1 MKIKKSLPAG
11 RQGFTLIE
19 LLVVIAII
27 GLLASIVMV
36 SLSSAKQK
44 ARDAARISDIRNISL
59 ALEEYYNDN
68 NRYPCGIYAPGGSA
82 GGCSI
87 IPLFTNYMPKV
98 PTDPNRNTGVDC
110 SSSPNDGGCYRYMPL
125 SSGGGSC
132 SQAYRYHLGAVME
145 QPSGNSGLN
154 QDVDAPANANGYS
167 VCAQSVATNGDFS
180 GLSATAP
187 GTQCNATAGT
197 AQPGGTETCY
207 DVTP

>member
-1 MKIKKSLPAG
+1 MLYTEYMK
-11 RQGFTLIE
+11 RGFTLIE

-59 ALEEYYNDN
+59 ALEEYYNDYS
-68 NRYPCGIYAPGGSA
+68 RYPCGIYKISPSGSPTSFCPDPA
-82 GGCSI
+82 
-87 IPLFTNYMPKV
+87 FTTYMPKV
-98 PTDPNRNTGVDC
+98 PTDPNSNVACTTGNET
-110 SSSPNDGGCYRYMPL
+110 SCYRYIPL
-125 SSGGGSC
+125 VVGGGSTSC
-132 SQAYRYHLGAVME
+132 VYATRYHVGAVLE

-154 QDVDAPANANGYS
+154 QDSDATPGT
-167 VCAQSVATNGDFS
+167 VCSQSVTTNGDFS
-180 GLSATAP
+180 GLSATTA
-187 GTQCNATAGT
+187 GAQCNATAGT